1 MPDQAASRRRA
12 LPSRLTGGPHHHFV
26 RIGRLTKTGVLKK
39 GQLMVMSFAEIAD
52 NTTSDYK
59 WRPRLRLTGA
69 RAFDQCPAPFA
80 GGHPLPT
87 CRSLNR
93 PQISPFTPES

>member
-12 LPSRLTGGPHHHFV
+12 LPSRQTGGPHHHFV
-26 RIGRLTKTGVLKK
+26 RIGRLTITVVLNI

-52 NTTSDYK
+52 NTTSDYN
-59 WRPRLRLTGA
+59 WRPWLRLTGA
-69 RAFDQCPAPFA
+69 RSFDQFPAPFA

-87 CRSLNR
+87 CRSLKR
-93 PQISPFTPES
+93 PQISPF